1 MDSFE
6 KFIVENEAADT
17 VRLVMARREWP
28 VPEDPFLADIDA
40 KTLVVN
46 TIEARGNCGRSFRN
60 GWRARWLVYPS
71 SLCAEQCSSSDT
83 ARYKAAIVKRIF
95 NEYVGSA
102 ASADSATENKMV
114 TEPVEVT
121 SGIRKTGRIADL
133 TGGLG
138 VGLVGVRR
146 GGGGSALQ

>member
-46 TIEARGNCGRSFRN
+46 TIEALSK
-60 GWRARWLVYPS
+60 L
-71 SLCAEQCSSSDT
+71 L
-83 ARYKAAIVKRIF
+83 K
-95 NEYVGSA
+95 
-102 ASADSATENKMV
+102 
-114 TEPVEVT
+114 
-121 SGIRKTGRIADL
+121 
-133 TGGLG
+133 
-138 VGLVGVRR
+138 
-146 GGGGSALQ
+146 